1 MPVIYKGTV
10 RIVLGPVRWY
20 KTDRPDLL
28 LMSLT
33 CNLKHA
39 KYVESFGLTYLHGV
53 VEELMFELLDP
64 ENLLK
69 EVVELFFVHHFVP
82 QHGSR
87 RTLTRP
93 PSVLV

>member
-1 MPVIYKGTV
+1 
-10 RIVLGPVRWY
+10 
-20 KTDRPDLL
+20 
-28 LMSLT
+28 
-33 CNLKHA
+33 
-39 KYVESFGLTYLHGV
+39 
-53 VEELMFELLDP
+53 MFELLDP

-93 PSVLV
+93 PSVLVYKKSTNQVNHWLNLNNCSN